1 MRVKLILP
9 LPISINDLYINQYVW
24 DVKARKMVPSGKRI
38 LSKDGE
44 RVKQEI
50 INSATEQMSKFEWDY
65 EYTKT
70 HYLYMDSY
78 IFFNRKGRDDNNI
91 YKLNNDALEKIV
103 YDNDSRVLTRTQRI
117 LYDKKN
123 PRVELEFYPVEFVGI
138 FDNEDESE
146 AFINK
151 CMTCKR
157 YKRNC
162 SILNAALDGFI
173 QDDINEDK
181 ICNTYSP
188 TKK

>member
-50 INSATEQMSKFEWDY
+50 IDSATEQMNKFEWDY

-103 YDNDSRVLTRTQRI
+103 YDN
-117 LYDKKN
+117 KN

-138 FDNEDESE
+138 FDNNGESE
-146 AFINK
+146 TFINK
-151 CMTCKR
+151 CTTCKR

-173 QDDINEDK
+173 QEDINENK

-188 TKK
+188 IKK

>member
-1 MRVKLILP
+1 MRIRLVLP
-9 LPISINDLYINQYVW
+9 LPISINDLYINQYTY
-24 DVKARKMVPSGKRI
+24 DPKARKRVPTGKRI

-50 INSATEQMSKFEWDY
+50 IDSATEQISNLEWDY

-103 YDNDSRVLTRTQRI
+103 YDNDSRILTRTQRI
-117 LYDKKN
+117 LYDKNN

-138 FDNEDESE
+138 FDDVKESE
-146 AFINK
+146 IFINK
-151 CMTCKR
+151 CKTCKR
-157 YKRNC
+157 HKRNC
-162 SILNAALDGFI
+162 SLLNAALDGFV
-173 QDDINEDK
+173 QEEINEDK
-181 ICNTYSP
+181 VCSAYKLI
-188 TKK
+188 